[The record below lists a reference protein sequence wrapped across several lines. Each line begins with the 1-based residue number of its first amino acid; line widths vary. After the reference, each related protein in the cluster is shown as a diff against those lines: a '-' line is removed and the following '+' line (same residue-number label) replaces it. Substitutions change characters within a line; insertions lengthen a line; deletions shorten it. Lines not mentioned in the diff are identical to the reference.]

1 MIGDYFGYQ
10 PSVSLINV
18 VISINTKDV
27 NIIIIHVMANHFFH
41 SQSGLVH
48 SMRDAELTW
57 DSSFQLAVEES
68 AVENIPI
75 VDGQASEDL
84 CFR

>member
-1 MIGDYFGYQ
+1 MIGDYFEYR

-18 VISINTKDV
+18 VISINTKNV
-27 NIIIIHVMANHFFH
+27 NIIIHVMANHFFH
-41 SQSGLVH
+41 SQSGLVD
-48 SMRDAELTW
+48 SMRDADLKW

-68 AVENIPI
+68 AVEDIPI